1 VNRVKAKDARTT
13 LVGFG
18 HRVYRNFD
26 PRAKILKV
34 AADSLLEHL
43 KISDPLLDI
52 ARELEDTALSD
63 PYFSE
68 RKLYPNVELYS
79 GIILR
84 AIGIPLNMFTVMS
97 AIGRM
102 PGWIANWKEIHDQP
116 DARIYRPRQIY
127 VGNTLTDFVSRPD
140 R

>member
-1 VNRVKAKDARTT
+1 VERVKAKDARWT

-18 HRVYRNFD
+18 HRVYRDFD
-26 PRAKILKV
+26 PRAKILKR
-34 AADSLLEHL
+34 AADSMLEHT
-43 KISDPLLDI
+43 KVSDPLLDI

-63 PYFSE
+63 PYFIE

-84 AIGIPLNMFTVMS
+84 TIGIPLNMFTVMS

-102 PGWIANWKEIHDQP
+102 PGWIANWKEIHEDP
-116 DARIYRPRQIY
+116 GSRIYRPRQIY
-127 VGNTLTDFVSRPD
+127 VGNTLAEFVPRAL